1 MPRVTFVLYEH
12 CLSSTITALIDTF
25 SICNSL
31 CDDTKMKESQTSSL
45 LFDMKMA
52 AVAKKPVLTNG
63 GVLIQPDATFESV
76 KNSDL
81 IIIPPRL
88 FAEPPNDTE
97 ISSIIPWLK
106 ENYQKGVR
114 IGTLCT
120 GSFVLALT
128 GLLDKKIATTSWL
141 FAKKF
146 QHRFP
151 KVILKPERSLTED
164 NGLICSG
171 GITTMYNLALYVI
184 EIFGSVDLS
193 HKCAKI
199 LLVDYNRK
207 SQRPYMSATFRKNH
221 GDKQILN
228 GQHWFENNYANQF
241 SIDDVAN
248 FVGLSP
254 RHFKRRFYK
263 ATGENPL
270 RYLQQIRLEIAKTML
285 ETSLKN
291 IETITNQVGYE
302 DSRTFRRLF
311 KKYTSLSPREYR
323 DRFCT
328 IHGNKKYATL
338 YS

>member
-1 MPRVTFVLYEH
+1 MPEITFVVYKH
-12 CLSSTITALIDTF
+12 CLSSTITALIDAF

-31 CDDTKMKESQTSSL
+31 CDDTKMKKSQTPSL
-45 LFDMKMA
+45 FFDMKIA
-52 AVAKKPVLTNG
+52 GVSKEPVLTNG
-63 GVLIQPDATFESV
+63 GVWIQPDAAFASV

-88 FAEPPNDTE
+88 FAKLPNDTE
-97 ISSIIPWLK
+97 LSSIIPWLK
-106 ENYQKGVR
+106 KNYRKGVR

-128 GLLDKKIATTSWL
+128 GLLDKKIATTNWL

-146 QHRFP
+146 QRQFP
-151 KVILKPERSLTED
+151 KVILKPERILTED
-164 NGLICSG
+164 NRLICSG
-171 GITTMYNLALYVI
+171 AITTMYHLALYVI

-199 LLVDYNRK
+199 LLVDHNQK
-207 SQRPYMSATFRKNH
+207 SQQPYMTATFRKNH
-221 GDKQILN
+221 GDKQILDS
-228 GQHWFENNYANQF
+228 QHWFENNYANKF

-263 ATGENPL
+263 ATGKNPL

-285 ETSLKN
+285 ETSLEN
-291 IETITNQVGYE
+291 IETITTKVGYE

-311 KKYTSLSPREYR
+311 NKYTSLSPREYR

-328 IHGNKKYATL
+328 MHGG
-338 YS
+338 